1 MVYFQ
6 ISEELL
12 CKPSKENGETIL
24 WKLKRHEFNGQSTLW
39 KTVKPYFSEKGSNSR
54 QIALL
59 ETDSI
64 LTDDKDIAKTV
75 NTFLINIT
83 KDFNLK
89 PYKDSSITNINGIT
103 SNFDNHV
110 SIKKI
115 KESFSNIVNTIL
127 ISKRLLERML
137 KKK

>member
-1 MVYFQ
+1 MYFQ

-12 CKPSKENGETIL
+12 CKPSKENGKTIL

-64 LTDDKDIAKTV
+64 LIDDKDIAKTM
-75 NTFLINIT
+75 NNFLINIT

-89 PYKDSSITNINGIT
+89 PYKNSSITNINGIT